1 MNSHSTLKQRQQRC
15 YQTVMIKSDIKK
27 KKVPTKKT
35 QKTGYLAVS
44 PIQHTSPPPARLK
57 ASSRRSL
64 TFQTTPHI
72 TFPALYPTTTQYF
85 GNKEL
90 YNKRSRSPST
100 MLLSTTAVSKLVS
113 MWSPP
118 KNESNRTLEVLL
130 CVIQHL
136 YTNIEDLTER
146 ASPSGRLKAFDQ
158 LLNLPNFHVPVRCAG
173 VVRHLP
179 RAVWTC

>member
-1 MNSHSTLKQRQQRC
+1 
-15 YQTVMIKSDIKK
+15 
-27 KKVPTKKT
+27 
-35 QKTGYLAVS
+35 
-44 PIQHTSPPPARLK
+44 
-57 ASSRRSL
+57 
-64 TFQTTPHI
+64 
-72 TFPALYPTTTQYF
+72 
-85 GNKEL
+85 
-90 YNKRSRSPST
+90 